1 MVFLGLAN
9 PRRMKLRRGT
19 FLRFGHR
26 PVLRNLAK
34 LLATISMICNTE
46 SAWRVTSVTAP
57 ARYYVLQKT
66 AFLRMW
72 YRSNINQ
79 T

>member
-1 MVFLGLAN
+1 MLDTLDYINVIVSTVFLGLAN

-34 LLATISMICNTE
+34 LLATISMICSTE
-46 SAWRVTSVTAP
+46 SA
-57 ARYYVLQKT
+57 
-66 AFLRMW
+66 
-72 YRSNINQ
+72 
-79 T
+79 

>member
-57 ARYYVLQKT
+57 ARYLCPAENCIFADVVPV
-66 AFLRMW
+66 
-72 YRSNINQ
+72 
-79 T
+79 